1 MKLSIAFLF
10 LLAFPVM
17 LYAQS
22 PYSSEGNFFTVSQKK
37 GCAPLSIT
45 LNASICE
52 GNSCDIWYMFTGN
65 PLSDLNI
72 STSSVVL
79 TYTQPGTHKLRLL
92 QSSNLTDQIT
102 MEIYPNIAP
111 AFDIYTCGGRE
122 ISVKIPDTNYPSYII
137 NFGDGSTEQEVARG
151 VPSANYAYDPDDPGD
166 KTVTV
171 RGKNPGAADNCNFT
185 SKTVTL
191 LATLQPPTIDLVQVI
206 DAATIKLNFDALPNI
221 QYKLE
226 VATNNTST
234 FQQLKTVYNI
244 ITDTIR
250 NLRADDNY
258 YCFRLGAFD
267 PCNNITAYS
276 STICSANFDLQ
287 ALNNE
292 NRLRWT
298 SGNIPGILSSLTKT
312 TARSGST
319 IPLVTSPYSDT
330 DIECGTRYCYQ
341 LTTTYTNGS
350 QSLSLIKCDTAI
362 SNTIPPAVENI
373 NVIAGQGGALLQWQQ
388 VTGPTPKEFT
398 VLKSMNGTFSQMTT
412 TAMLQATDSEYAIEQ
427 PSCYKI
433 LYEDVCKNVSPE
445 SLEAC
450 PVLLNG
456 TLQEDNSVSLT
467 WTPYSGWRNGVASYT
482 IEKYDMQYQLIESRT
497 VGLITDY
504 IDTDAATDLNNQF
517 YRYVIIANSVD
528 GGDLKAVSNIILI
541 TKNVNLHYPTAFTPN
556 DDDLNDVFTVFGQYV
571 KHFEMNIFN
580 RWGEL
585 MFTTNNMDE
594 GWNGKF
600 KGNKM
605 PEGAYTFVAKITDL
619 AGRTFKRSG
628 NLILLQKG
636 N

>member
-10 LLAFPVM
+10 LLAFPV
-17 LYAQS
+17 LLRAQS
-22 PYSSEGNFFTVSQKK
+22 YTSQPHGFFTVSQIK
-37 GCAPLSIT
+37 GCAPLSIS
-45 LNASICE
+45 LNTPTCTGSP
-52 GNSCDIWYMFTGN
+52 SCDVDYLGN
-65 PLSDLNI
+65 NGFKTIALSDAF
-72 STSSVVL
+72 
-79 TYTQPGTHKLRLL
+79 TYTQPGTYNLRLVRGVEVD
-92 QSSNLTDQIT
+92 NIQI
-102 MEIYPNIAP
+102 EVFANIAP
-111 AFDIYTCGGRE
+111 TFDIYTCSGHE

-137 NFGDGSTEQEVARG
+137 NFGDGSAEQEVARG
-151 VPSANYAYDPDDPGD
+151 VPSTNYTYATAGD

-171 RGKNPGAADNCNFT
+171 RGKNPSAADNCNFT
-185 SKTVTL
+185 TKTVTA
-191 LATLQPPTIDLVQVI
+191 LATLPAPTIDLVQLI

-244 ITDTIR
+244 LTDTIR

-267 PCNNITAYS
+267 PCNNTTAYS

-287 ALNNE
+287 VLNNE

-298 SGNIPGILSSLTKT
+298 SGNITGILSSLTKT

-362 SNTIPPAVENI
+362 SNTVPPAVENI

-412 TAMLQATDSEYAIEQ
+412 TAMLQATDSEYTIEQ

-456 TLQEDNSVSLT
+456 TLQEDNTVSLT
-467 WTPYSGWRNGVASYT
+467 WTPYGGWRNGVASYT
-482 IEKYDMQYQLIESRT
+482 LEKYDMQYQLIESRT

-556 DDDLNDVFTVFGQYV
+556 DDELNDVFTVFGQYV

>member
-17 LYAQS
+17 LYAQP
-22 PYSSEGNFFTVSQKK
+22 PYFSEGNLFTVSQKK
-37 GCAPLSIT
+37 GCAPLTIT
-45 LNASICE
+45 LNTPCTGSP
-52 GNSCDIWYMFTGN
+52 SCDVYYIPGN
-65 PLSDLNI
+65 LSKTL
-72 STSSVVL
+72 TSPTDVF
-79 TYTQPGTHKLRLL
+79 TYTQPGTYNL
-92 QSSNLTDQIT
+92 QLVRGSGQTDSIQIQVFA
-102 MEIYPNIAP
+102 NIAP

-122 ISVKIPDTNYPSYII
+122 ISVKIPDTNYPIYMI
-137 NFGDGSTEQEVARG
+137 NFGDTPPSAEEEVARG
-151 VPSANYAYDPDDPGD
+151 VPSTKYVYNSAGD

-185 SKTVTL
+185 TKTVTVL
-191 LATLQPPTIDLVQVI
+191 ETLPAPTIDLVQVI

-244 ITDTIR
+244 LTDTIR

-267 PCNNITAYS
+267 PCNNTTVYS

-287 ALNNE
+287 TLNNE
-292 NRLRWT
+292 NQLRWT

-330 DIECGTRYCYQ
+330 NIECGTRYCYQ
-341 LTTTYTNGS
+341 LTTTHTNGS

-362 SNTIPPAVENI
+362 SNTVPPAVENI

-412 TAMLQATDSEYAIEQ
+412 TAMLQATDSEYTIEQ

-456 TLQEDNSVSLT
+456 TLQEDNTVSLT

-482 IEKYDMQYQLIESRT
+482 LEKYDMQYQLIESRT

-556 DDDLNDVFTVFGQYV
+556 DDELNDVFTVFGHYV